1 MDTDTLKTI
10 GLIAMILVGAASVF
24 LPPVL
29 VGLLALIATYNGTP
43 LAEMLSLWAGLAG
56 LSALLGGWIIA
67 QGVAGLRRRP
77 SSPLFIARP
86 WLWVALLAVALV
98 LSAAAL
104 DSPTVGGIAQ
114 VLGALLPG
122 IALLSFASQR
132 LARADSPPTWRQVT
146 AQVSTTLTVSFGWSL
161 FGEILALV
169 GLAFIVGVAV
179 GFFPDGVRAM
189 EQLREQFSAPSAIA
203 RGEMLQH
210 PGVLAFLLVLMA
222 GFVPPIEEIGKLL
235 AVGVLALARRP
246 SRAQALAWGL
256 TCGITFSIYEAAF
269 ANPFPGVGAV
279 ILVLRVGAMLV
290 HGTAATLTAWGLWEW
305 LARRKPGRLALGMAL
320 AIALHS
326 VWNVLAIST
335 AVFQTATDSVRLIAL
350 MAVPFGMLSIGAGV
364 VLARALEPLQ
374 LVHVLHIERGE
385 DR

>member
-24 LPPVL
+24 LPAVL
-29 VGLLALIATYNGTP
+29 VGLLALMATYHGTP
-43 LAEMLSLWAGLAG
+43 LAEISGLWTGLAG
-56 LSALLGGWIIA
+56 LSALLGGWLIV

-77 SSPLFIARP
+77 SSPLFIAHP
-86 WLWVALLAVALV
+86 WLWVALFAVTLV
-98 LSAAAL
+98 LIAAAPE
-104 DSPTVGGIAQ
+104 SPTVGGIAQ

-122 IALLSFASQR
+122 IALLSFASRR
-132 LARADSPPTWRQVT
+132 LARAGSPATWRQIA
-146 AQVSTTLTVSFGWSL
+146 AQVSTTLTVSLGWSL
-161 FGEILALV
+161 FLEILALM
-169 GLAFIVGVAV
+169 GLAFIVGVVA
-179 GFFPDGVRAM
+179 GLFPDGMRAV
-189 EQLREQFSAPSAIA
+189 EQVREQFSDPSAIA

-210 PGVLAFLLVLMA
+210 PGVLAFLLVVTA
-222 GFVPPIEEIGKLL
+222 GFVPPIEEMGKLL

-279 ILVLRVGAMLV
+279 TLVLRMGAMPV

-326 VWNVLAIST
+326 AWNVLAIST
-335 AVFQTATDSVRLIAL
+335 AVFQTATDSARLIAL